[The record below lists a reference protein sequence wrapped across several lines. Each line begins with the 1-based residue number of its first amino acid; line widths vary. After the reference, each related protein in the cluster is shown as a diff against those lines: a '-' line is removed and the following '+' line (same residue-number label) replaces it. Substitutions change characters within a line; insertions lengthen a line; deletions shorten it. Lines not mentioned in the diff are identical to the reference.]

1 MTPHPGL
8 HAGIKQILPHQMTTA
23 GPVLGEG
30 RSSDAFFDALDHVI
44 DVHGHIIGMGL
55 SPDNRYL
62 YVNSRAWP
70 PGSVVADPM
79 QPPPIAEEIDLLVFD
94 LKTMREVKRALRAHR
109 AYTPNDECFFI
120 FLDVSRDFVASG
132 AEDRHGYIWDRHY
145 NICLAKLRHE
155 DVVNSVAFS
164 PQEQEL
170 LLTASDDATIKAWR
184 SPRIVRVL
192 QAPRSRPR
200 PFFSWFASHRR

>member
-1 MTPHPGL
+1 MVQTWGPQCRHSPWLPGVLRGGGALEVTSLQLCSGPSPGL
-8 HAGIKQILPHQMTTA
+8 STGIKQILPHQMTTA

-30 RSSDAFFDALDHVI
+30 RGSDAFFDALDHVI

-55 SPDNRYL
+55 SPDNRWASHSVLGGGACRRPIPSSTPVPGACPSLRYL

-120 FLDVSRDFVASG
+120 FLDVSRDFVARC
-132 AEDRHGYIWDRHY
+132 A
-145 NICLAKLRHE
+145 
-155 DVVNSVAFS
+155 
-164 PQEQEL
+164 
-170 LLTASDDATIKAWR
+170 
-184 SPRIVRVL
+184 
-192 QAPRSRPR
+192 
-200 PFFSWFASHRR
+200 